1 MRPKSFGSGVTENVT
16 SPSIDW
22 EKVLLESEPQ
32 IRSVIHRYGA
42 RSAEEIDDIFQ
53 NVCQIAIGHREPV
66 QNPAAWLSGVAA
78 KQAQNYCRSQGRY
91 NKYVGIF
98 RQDFSS
104 GGRSDEPD
112 PVEFLLQEERH
123 RFVREAKGRLSSGDQ
138 EILSLSFE
146 KGLSY
151 KQIAEKLGISV
162 DAVTSR
168 LHRAR
173 RALKRE
179 LEQYG
184 QQ

>member
-1 MRPKSFGSGVTENVT
+1 MT

-22 EKVLLESEPQ
+22 EKVLLESEQ
-32 IRSVIHRYGA
+32 QLRSVIHRYGA
-42 RSAEEIDDIFQ
+42 RSADEIDDIFQ
-53 NVCQIAIGHREPV
+53 NVCQIAIGHHEPV

-98 RQDFSS
+98 RQDFGS

-112 PVEFLLQEERH
+112 PMEFLLREERH
-123 RFVREAKGRLSSGDQ
+123 RFVREAKGRLSSGDR

-146 KGLSY
+146 KGRSY

-173 RALKRE
+173 RALKKE

>member
-1 MRPKSFGSGVTENVT
+1 MLEN
-16 SPSIDW
+16 
-22 EKVLLESEPQ
+22 ESQ
-32 IRSVIHRYGA
+32 LRSVIHRYGA

-53 NVCQIAIGHREPV
+53 NVCQIAIGQCEPV

-78 KQAQNYCRSQGRY
+78 KQTQNYCRSQGRY

-104 GGRSDEPD
+104 GGRSNEPD
-112 PVEFLLQEERH
+112 PMEFLLREERH
-123 RFVREAKGRLSSGDQ
+123 SFVREARGRLSSGDQ

-151 KQIAEKLGISV
+151 KQIAEKLSISV

-173 RALKRE
+173 RALKKE

-184 QQ
+184 